1 MEINYKYCVYYDVLN
16 YDQLIKI
23 VVTMFFQSVY
33 SSILV
38 DILRRII
45 NLFKSIKIWSNQI
58 INNYLLVV

>member
-23 VVTMFFQSVY
+23 VLTMFFQSVY